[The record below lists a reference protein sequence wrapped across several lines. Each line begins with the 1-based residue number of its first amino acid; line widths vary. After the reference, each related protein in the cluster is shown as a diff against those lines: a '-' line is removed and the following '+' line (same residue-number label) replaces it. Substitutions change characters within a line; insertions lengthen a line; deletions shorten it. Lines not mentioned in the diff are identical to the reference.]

1 MNRDMPY
8 SKFSVNITICIVI
21 ILSFLGCTKVAQPE
35 NTGTREIIEM
45 GKPRTPIETEVPQQP
60 TILPT
65 IADIVRAVEPA
76 VVSISVDI
84 LSRGIF
90 YDFTDEGSG
99 TGMIVRSDGYI
110 VTNYHVIQGSKDIE
124 VGLFDGN
131 HYSAEIV
138 GLDLLSD
145 LAVIKIGA
153 NQLPTVAFRE
163 TDDIRTGDWVATI
176 GNALGLKGGP
186 TVTLG
191 IISGLGRTIRTERG
205 DLYNMIQTD
214 AAINKGNSG
223 GPLIDMDGEV
233 IGINTAVYG
242 GAQGVGFAVSSGVA
256 KPIINSLIENG
267 KVIRPLIG
275 LSGMTNTPELSDR
288 FGLGTSKGILI
299 TQIAPEK
306 PAYNAGLIAGDVITA
321 LNDQQTDDMADFLTI
336 LWSYTVG
343 ETVKVDYISDQR
355 PQSTSV
361 TLMERPSP

>member
-1 MNRDMPY
+1 MNRDMSY
-8 SKFSVNITICIVI
+8 SKFSLDITICIVI
-21 ILSFLGCTKVAQPE
+21 ILGFLGCTKVTEPITTNLSEITGTE
-35 NTGTREIIEM
+35 NTQTSIKSEVYHR
-45 GKPRTPIETEVPQQP
+45 PI
-60 TILPT
+60 ILPT
-65 IADIVRAVEPA
+65 IADVVRAVEPG

-99 TGMIVRSDGYI
+99 TGMIVRPDGYI
-110 VTNYHVIQGSKDIE
+110 VTNYHVIQDARDIE
-124 VGLFDGN
+124 VGLSNGS

-153 NQLPTVAFRE
+153 DKLPTVVFTEA
-163 TDDIRTGDWVATI
+163 DDIRTGDWVATI

-205 DLYNMIQTD
+205 DLYDMIQTD

-223 GPLIDMDGEV
+223 GPLINMDGKV

-256 KPIINSLIENG
+256 KPIINSLIKKG

-275 LSGMTNTPELSDR
+275 LSGMTNTTELSDR
-288 FGLGTSKGILI
+288 FDLGTSEGILI
-299 TQIAPEK
+299 TQVAPEK
-306 PAYNAGLIAGDVITA
+306 PAYNAGLKAGDIITS
-321 LNDQQTDDMADFLTI
+321 LDDQETDDMAEFLTV

-343 ETVKVDYISDQR
+343 ETVKVDYISDR
-355 PQSTSV
+355 EPQSTIV
-361 TLMERPSP
+361 TLVERPSP